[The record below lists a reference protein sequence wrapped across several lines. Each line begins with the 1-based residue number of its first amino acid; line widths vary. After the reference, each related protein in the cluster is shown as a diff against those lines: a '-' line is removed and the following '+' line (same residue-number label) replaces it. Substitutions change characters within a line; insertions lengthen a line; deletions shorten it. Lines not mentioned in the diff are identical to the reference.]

1 MSNPIEIVFNFD
13 TTGSMYPCIGAVRKN
28 VEQVIGNLFKEIP
41 NLKVGVGANGDYQ
54 DAASTYLTKTVDLT
68 NDLYSLTS
76 FVRNVERTHGYDG
89 PEAYEVVLNEAL
101 NYSWSLNSKKIF
113 VLIGDAIPHEP
124 DYPLNK
130 NRLDWRVEAQKLA
143 DKGIEI
149 YSVQCLGRN
158 SCTPFWK
165 KISEIGNG
173 FHLELDQFY
182 DIEQLVQGIV
192 YKQVSKESLENFEQK
207 IIKSGKMNRSLDDSF
222 AKLLGR
228 PRDAKGRFVAYKDV
242 ADTGEELVP
251 VSSGR
256 FQILDVSKDSVIRDF
271 VGEHDL
277 LFAPGRGFYEFTK
290 RETIQD
296 KKEIVIRN
304 KVTGDMFSGS
314 AARKLLGIPFGM
326 GKSKISP
333 KHGDK
338 YDVFVQSTSYNRKL
352 VGGTRFLYETTDD
365 SK

>member
-54 DAASTYLTKTVDLT
+54 DAATTYLTKTIDLT
-68 NDLYSLTS
+68 NDLYSLTN
-76 FVRNVERTHGYDG
+76 FVRTVERTHGFDG

-124 DYPLNK
+124 DFSLNK
-130 NRLDWRVEAQKLA
+130 QKLDWRVEAQKLA

-149 YSVQCLGRN
+149 YSVQCLGRGVAN
-158 SCTPFWK
+158 SFWSR
-165 KISEIGNG
+165 IAEIGKG
-173 FHLELDQFY
+173 YHLELDQFY

-192 YKQVSKESLENFEQK
+192 YKQVSQESLENFEQK
-207 IIKSGKMNRSLDDSF
+207 VIKSGKMSRSLDDTF

-242 ADTGEELVP
+242 TDTGEALVP
-251 VSSGR
+251 VTAGR
-256 FQILDVSKDSVIRDF
+256 FQILDVETDSVIRDF
-271 VGEHDL
+271 VNDHDL
-277 LFAPGRGFYEFTK
+277 VFAPGKGFYEFTK

-304 KVTGDMFSGS
+304 KVTGDMFTGS
-314 AARKLLGIPFGM
+314 AARKLLNIPLGM

-365 SK
+365 VK